1 MGTRPPTV
9 DEFEKYQIRHKK
21 RLSIKPG
28 ITGLWQVSGRNDV
41 TDFEKVVELDNE
53 YIDNWNL
60 GVDVKLILLTVWVV
74 LTRRGAG

>member
-1 MGTRPPTV
+1 MC
-9 DEFEKYQIRHKK
+9 IRD
-21 RLSIKPG
+21 RPG

-74 LTRRGAG
+74 LTRRGDG